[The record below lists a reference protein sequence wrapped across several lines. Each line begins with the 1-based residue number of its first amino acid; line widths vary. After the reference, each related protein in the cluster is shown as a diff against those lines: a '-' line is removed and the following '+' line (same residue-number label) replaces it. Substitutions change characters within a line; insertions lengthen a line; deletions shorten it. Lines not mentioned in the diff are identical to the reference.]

1 MNQNIKTMT
10 PQETWRFVN
19 ENLTVQAIIFSKK
32 ANLSGD
38 NTDQNGDRYL
48 ILGA

>member
-19 ENLTVQAIIFSKK
+19 ENLTVQAIIFQKILSCVSLLPQRFQK
-32 ANLSGD
+32 AFADKS
-38 NTDQNGDRYL
+38 
-48 ILGA
+48 